1 MKVKAKLKK
10 GSVSVKVLAKS
21 PMVGK
26 EEAKLKKV
34 GVEFITHMTAT
45 VNGKVVWEASTGPFL
60 SKNPYMQFAVTA
72 DKIGAKKGD
81 KVEVNWVDNN
91 GKTAKASK
99 KIK

>member
-10 GSVSVKVLAKS
+10 GVVVTKVLAKS

-26 EEAKLKKV
+26 EEAEKKKV
-34 GVEFITHMTAT
+34 AVEFITHVTAR

-60 SKNPYMQFAVTA
+60 SKNPYFQFAFT
-72 DKIGAKKGD
+72 GANKGD
-81 KVEVNWVDNN
+81 KIDVDWIDSN
-91 GKTAKASK
+91 GKTKKKTA

>member
-10 GSVSVKVLAKS
+10 GVVGVKVLAKS

-34 GVEFITHMTAT
+34 DVEFITHITAR
-45 VNGKVVWEASTGPFL
+45 VNGDVIFEASTGPFL
-60 SKNPYMQFAVTA
+60 SKNPYFQFAFT
-72 DKIGAKKGD
+72 GANKGD
-81 KVEVNWVDNN
+81 KLDVDWIDTN
-91 GKTAKASK
+91 GKTANKTV